1 MPADVSRAGAFILQA
16 KFWWE
21 RREGVFIS
29 RQRIHFD
36 LVDLMGVVHNAAYLV
51 LFERAR
57 TDWIQSHGLWY
68 GSPDFDWPY
77 YVVRNEVD
85 YLAPILGG
93 DEVEVSVSVGKIGQT
108 SATFAHVITTGDGT
122 KAAEGRTTVVRIDPE
137 TKRPLRWSDRFREM
151 AESLIS
157 R

>member
-1 MPADVSRAGAFILQA
+1 MFT
-16 KFWWE
+16 
-21 RREGVFIS
+21 S

-68 GSPDFDWPY
+68 GAPDFDWPY

-93 DEVEVSVSVGKIGQT
+93 DEVSISVAVEKIGQT
-108 SATFAHVITTGDGT
+108 SASFVHTITTGDGAE
-122 KAAEGRTTVVRIDPE
+122 AASGRTVVVRIDPE
-137 TKRPLRWSDRFREM
+137 SKRPMRWTDRFREM
-151 AESLIS
+151 ADSITAG
-157 R
+157 

>member
-1 MPADVSRAGAFILQA
+1 MAADRSRGGALSLWP
-16 KFWWE
+16 KLLLE
-21 RREGVFIS
+21 RSERVFIS

-85 YLAPILGG
+85 YLAPIQGG
-93 DEVEVSVSVGKIGQT
+93 DEVKVS
-108 SATFAHVITTGDGT
+108 
-122 KAAEGRTTVVRIDPE
+122 
-137 TKRPLRWSDRFREM
+137 
-151 AESLIS
+151 
-157 R
+157 

>member
-1 MPADVSRAGAFILQA
+1 MFV
-16 KFWWE
+16 
-21 RREGVFIS
+21 S

-36 LVDLMGVVHNAAYLV
+36 LVDLMGVVHNAAYLL

-85 YLAPILGG
+85 YLAPISGG
-93 DEVEVSVSVGKIGQT
+93 GEVSVTVAIEKLGKT
-108 SATFAHVITTGDGT
+108 SATFAHTITTGDGIN
-122 KAAEGRTTVVRIDPE
+122 AAAGKTTVVRIDPE
-137 TKRPLRWSDRFREM
+137 SKRPIPWTDRFRTL
-151 AESLIS
+151 AESVHLRS
-157 R
+157 TSQ